1 MIHYWTDSPSS
12 QYRNRFIF
20 HVLANQQQHFGVHAR
35 WNYFEAG
42 HGKGPCDGIG
52 GTCKRRASEA
62 VKQGK
67 TTIQDAREF
76 YKWATE
82 SGIAI
87 EYYFYS
93 QTEYDDAA
101 AYFAS
106 LSLKVVQGTLSLH
119 AVYRAIAQGVLQR
132 KIFTKVGNN
141 IQSNSVIKT
150 SI

>member
-1 MIHYWTDSPSS
+1 MRWYW
-12 QYRNRFIF
+12 
-20 HVLANQQQHFGVHAR
+20 
-35 WNYFEAG
+35 
-42 HGKGPCDGIG
+42 

-132 KIFTKVGNN
+132 KIFAKVGNN